1 MQRTATFSN
10 TNAATLGQPTRR
22 ALGLAVLG
30 AAALLAGCSTLRTVT
45 SEVRSYGEWPAGR
58 ATGSYAFDRLP
69 SQQLAGSPQAKN
81 AEKLEQAAA
90 AALKKAGFQPVAA
103 GQAPDLLVQVGA
115 RSEPEERHPWN
126 EPFWWRG
133 GFGVWRVSPWSGP
146 AWGWSARWDNPRY
159 ERSVAV
165 LLRDRASG
173 QPLYEAHATGT
184 GNMELSAPM
193 MAAMF
198 EAALADFPK
207 ANPQGRDVAVQMAP

>member
-90 AALKKAGFQPVAA
+90 AALK
-103 GQAPDLLVQVGA
+103 
-115 RSEPEERHPWN
+115 
-126 EPFWWRG
+126 
-133 GFGVWRVSPWSGP
+133 
-146 AWGWSARWDNPRY
+146 
-159 ERSVAV
+159 
-165 LLRDRASG
+165 
-173 QPLYEAHATGT
+173 
-184 GNMELSAPM
+184 
-193 MAAMF
+193 
-198 EAALADFPK
+198 
-207 ANPQGRDVAVQMAP
+207 